1 MGDGSAAFSAIPSS
15 HRLVT
20 TPVISDASPPAPVD
34 AFDPE
39 STYSRI
45 TRRFVPL
52 FFIAYVFN
60 YMDRTNIGFAQLQMK
75 GDLGFSDVIY
85 GIGAGMVFVSYTA
98 FGLPSN
104 LVLVKIGARKTLFGC
119 LVGWGL
125 CSMTTTFVRSPHEFY
140 AIRFLVGAFEAGFFP
155 GVIYYFS
162 QWYPLHRRG
171 KVTGIFSSA
180 TVVAG
185 VLSGLISGPLMVS
198 FGGLSHLH
206 GWQWLFVI
214 EGLPSVVLGVFTYF
228 YLQDK
233 PEEATWLSASE
244 RWFVS
249 EALKKET
256 VLSGRRESLWQV
268 LRYWRIYLLGLI
280 FFLAITDTYVLAFW
294 QPLLI
299 KDFGVHG
306 VVAISLYSTIPAMA
320 AVIAKVGVP
329 YLSDLKRERR
339 WHFAIS
345 ALLGACGLSLTTL
358 WPHNLV
364 LGLFFLAV
372 ATAGAHATIPVFW
385 TVPGQ
390 YLSGRAAASGIAV
403 ISMIGTLGGI
413 VGPPMLGF
421 IKQMTGSYAGGMYLQ
436 SILLV
441 LAAILML
448 ATVGKLPG
456 SSPAD

>member
-1 MGDGSAAFSAIPSS
+1 MTSPPIANASFPPVGAAFD
-15 HRLVT
+15 L
-20 TPVISDASPPAPVD
+20 
-34 AFDPE
+34 E
-39 STYSRI
+39 STYSKI

-52 FFIAYVFN
+52 FFIAYLFN

-75 GDLGFSDVIY
+75 GDLGFSDAIY
-85 GIGAGMVFVSYTA
+85 GIGAGIVFVSYTA

-104 LVLVKIGARKTLFGC
+104 LVLVKIGARKTLLGC

-125 CSMTTTFVRSPHEFY
+125 CSMLTMFVRTPHEFY
-140 AIRFLVGAFEAGFFP
+140 VIRFLIGAFEAGFFP

-162 QWYPLHRRG
+162 QWYPLDRRG

-180 TVVAG
+180 TAVAG
-185 VLSGLISGPLMVS
+185 VVSGLISGPLMQ
-198 FGGLSHLH
+198 FFDGHSHLR
-206 GWQWLFVI
+206 GWQWLFLI
-214 EGLPSVVLGVFTYF
+214 EGLPSIALGIFTYF

-233 PEEATWLSASE
+233 PAEARWLSAE
-244 RWFVS
+244 EKQLVS
-249 EALKKET
+249 RALQKDT
-256 VLSGRRESLWQV
+256 IHGTQPSSVWQV
-268 LRYWRIYLLGLI
+268 LYYWRVYLLGFI

-299 KDFGVHG
+299 RDFGVHG
-306 VVAISLYSTIPAMA
+306 VAAISLYSTIPAIG
-320 AVIAKVGVP
+320 AVVAKLGVP

-345 ALLGACGLSLTTL
+345 AILGACALSLTTI

-364 LGLFFLAV
+364 LGMFLLTV

-385 TVPGQ
+385 SVPGQ
-390 YLSGRAAASGIAV
+390 YLSGQSAASGIAI
-403 ISMIGTLGGI
+403 ISMIGTLGGV

-436 SILLV
+436 SALLV
-441 LAAILML
+441 LGAVLML
-448 ATVGKLPG
+448 TTVAKLPP
-456 SSPAD
+456 SAESTSHRAS